1 MPIRFK
7 YAGVSFTA
15 DTPEEAARTMAL
27 LNEQSRQRQQARIQ
41 SMLKEGRTE
50 EVHDYLVEG
59 PDDPWTAELFL
70 AFIDRIGKTQQDVLA
85 LLVSCRHA
93 TDEELRACIKVPGNQ
108 ALAGVLSGISKQAAA
123 LGIHARDIFS
133 FENFRS
139 AGKRHSN
146 YKVANKFAEIAAKMN
161 WPGPHQFPH
170 VPLKK

>member
-1 MPIRFK
+1 
-7 YAGVSFTA
+7 
-15 DTPEEAARTMAL
+15 MAL

-59 PDDPWTAELFL
+59 PDYPWTAELFL

-85 LLVSCRHA
+85 LLVSCLT

-133 FENFRS
+133 FENFQR
-139 AGKRHSN
+139 GQ
-146 YKVANKFAEIAAKMN
+146 AAQQLQGCK
-161 WPGPHQFPH
+161 Q
-170 VPLKK
+170 VR